1 MNKKLS
7 QLQHDGFTLI
17 EVMVS
22 VSIFVIIITIGI
34 GSLLTVNRALQKS
47 RIERQATDALSYA
60 MDTMTRRLRTG
71 TDYQGSGDVNNIT
84 FTEQSDD
91 PTLNNGIGQR
101 ITFEKMIDGVTNY
114 GYIQI
119 KEGSSP
125 YRITPPE
132 IDIKNFDVQIMR
144 GNTQPLALI
153 SIKAEI
159 HNQNQTSVI
168 AIQSAVSQRPFESD
182 STTPVTP

>member
-1 MNKKLS
+1 MHKKLS
-7 QLQHDGFTLI
+7 QLHHDGFTLI

-71 TDYQGSGDVNNIT
+71 TDYQGGGDVNSIT
-84 FTEQSDD
+84 FTEQFDD
-91 PTLNNGIGQR
+91 PSANNGIGQT
-101 ITFEKMIDGVTNY
+101 ITFEKTNDSDTNY

-119 KEGSSP
+119 REGSNV

-144 GNTQPLALI
+144 GNSQPLALI
-153 SIKAEI
+153 SVKAEI

-182 STTPVTP
+182 STATVTP